1 MLYFDCAA
9 STRPYPEAL
18 AAFLE
23 ASSSCFGNPSSRH
36 EVGYS
41 AEKLVERS
49 RESMLS
55 ALGLGAT
62 HRLVFC
68 SGATEAN
75 NLALKGTALSYRNR
89 GRKILTSPLEHP
101 SVLNALKALA
111 RDEGFEVSFLALRED
126 GKVDLD
132 DLRAKLDP
140 SVVLVSC
147 MAVNNETG
155 IVQPIA
161 EIGKIVKTSRKA
173 FFHCDA
179 TQAIGKIPL
188 ALSDVDLLT
197 FSAHKFGGVKGVG
210 ALVCKKTMRLLPQ
223 LDGGEQEY
231 GLRAGTIDAPS
242 IAAMEAAFKKSVRE
256 QKENL
261 AKVSALAAYLREGLG
276 KIAEVRVISPL
287 DASPYVLDFAL
298 LSHKASVVVEALSE
312 RGIYVSSVSACSSKS
327 TSSSYVLA
335 ALGYPPRLAENPIR
349 VSMPVETTREEIDF
363 FLASLTAILKETFPL

>member
-1 MLYFDCAA
+1 
-9 STRPYPEAL
+9 
-18 AAFLE
+18 
-23 ASSSCFGNPSSRH
+23 
-36 EVGYS
+36 
-41 AEKLVERS
+41 
-49 RESMLS
+49 
-55 ALGLGAT
+55 
-62 HRLVFC
+62 
-68 SGATEAN
+68 
-75 NLALKGTALSYRNR
+75 
-89 GRKILTSPLEHP
+89 
-101 SVLNALKALA
+101 
-111 RDEGFEVSFLALRED
+111 
-126 GKVDLD
+126 
-132 DLRAKLDP
+132 
-140 SVVLVSC
+140 

-327 TSSSYVLA
+327 TSSSLRACRAWLPA
-335 ALGYPPRLAENPIR
+335 AARRKPDPRLDARRDDPRGDRFLPR
-349 VSMPVETTREEIDF
+349 VLDRHPEGD
-363 FLASLTAILKETFPL
+363 FPL